1 MMEWIRFG
9 ICAALMLTGLAAMC
23 IAVIGVFRFRFVL
36 NRMHAAGMMDTLG
49 MLACSL
55 SLFAAKGFSLESLK
69 LLLAVAVLW
78 CTSPISSHLIARLVL
93 ASENIKEYL
102 EVRR

>member
-1 MMEWIRFG
+1 MMEWLRFG
-9 ICAALMLTGLAAMC
+9 ICAALMAVGLAAMC
-23 IAVIGVFRFRFVL
+23 VAVIGVFRFRYVL

-55 SLFAAKGFSLESLK
+55 GLFAASGFNVTGFK
-69 LLLAVAVLW
+69 LLLAVVVLW

-93 ASENIKEYL
+93 AFGDTDEYR